1 MTTAPAP
8 RRPLRVTMVDHSAD
22 PGGGQLGLLRYLED
36 TRDLDVSLILLTG
49 GPLVDAYRATGHK
62 VTVLDEAGA
71 FSFARAPL
79 FSRRFSSAVRE
90 HSPDVIV
97 ANSLYAT
104 ITMAFARVAP
114 RITRVYYSR
123 VSMETLKGLKRV
135 LAIHFFFRQFDGFL
149 ANSKWTKSC
158 IPTVL
163 ARRPIRVAYPISGV
177 TERTASTRSRPS
189 GRGDELVI
197 ASLSRPD
204 RWKGTDILIDAVKAM
219 TPRPGARPVR
229 LDIYGGT
236 FFSDPAF
243 ITEIEDSARESAVP
257 IRFLGHV
264 DDVASVLDE
273 VDIVVLSTRFPEPF
287 GQVVVQGLAHGAVV
301 VVPDQGGPMEVVEDG
316 VNGLVFHSGD
326 PDSLR
331 TVLEAAI
338 GDADRMTDLV
348 SQGRRVVE
356 DFGDDQ
362 MRRMLEQG
370 IREIVESAPRGRRS
384 KAGRD
389 R

>member
-104 ITMAFARVAP
+104 I
-114 RITRVYYSR
+114 YYSR

-356 DFGDDQ
+356 DF
-362 MRRMLEQG
+362 EQG
-370 IREIVESAPRGRRS
+370 RPRPLNAPVPLGMSPEVVILRY
-384 KAGRD
+384 AP
-389 R
+389 